1 VGAPESTQSRS
12 LTGDMSRFH
21 GPLELSCQALSPDRN
36 LLKSQAPLSLNAM
49 ALRALVFSSDGSTT
63 SALCHVLTDLGIE
76 AEICSEMLVAVER
89 ITSQP
94 YNALL
99 VDWDQQAE
107 AIFLVKQLR
116 ELKLASQ
123 ALTLALVENDEDL
136 PQALQAGANSVI
148 RKPIDSQQARDTLST
163 AKQLI
168 LARQVEPRAAQP
180 ASPEPRAPEPPPVE
194 QPNDELP
201 VVPEQTAPIEGPFAI
216 DDPVNFE
223 AVEQNEKPK
232 RGFLQQTAPRSALEA
247 EQVLANSE
255 PQAPEPQPAPPAP
268 VPVPDPA
275 IRERA
280 LSILG
285 YGANPEP
292 KSAPRSENNG
302 SGTLEDFAAPN
313 PVKPREPRSQDL
325 HQEFSS
331 LPEDFDQT
339 QDEQNASRS
348 HKSVYAVAA
357 AVLIACSLWV
367 LAPGNKYVARLK
379 DLQIPHL
386 QSSHAAPAVPTNV
399 PRSPVHA
406 STPKAEDPVL
416 PDPAL
421 TESQDEA
428 SSNVQVI
435 ENKPIPIAG
444 AQQPPTSDAPPD
456 AQPVTTA
463 DTPPSPEPT
472 PTTSTPPATV
482 PAESAAATSHPQLQP
497 ATATQVSSSSAPPAP
512 VAVPLPPAKPT
523 DSALSDTGSRPAV
536 IIPDSL
542 KNSPSASS
550 MNSLE
555 PPIVPEETS
564 RSMLLNKVDPEY
576 PPIAIPQRLEGTV
589 ILQVFVSPDGN
600 VRDIKLVRGYFLLGK
615 AAFDAVHQWR
625 FKPYSQNGKPTEFQT
640 YVTLNFKLPS

>member
-1 VGAPESTQSRS
+1 
-12 LTGDMSRFH
+12 
-21 GPLELSCQALSPDRN
+21 
-36 LLKSQAPLSLNAM
+36 M

-123 ALTLALVENDEDL
+123 ALTLALVQNDEDL

-168 LARQVEPRAAQP
+168 LARQVEPRTSQP
-180 ASPEPRAPEPPPVE
+180 VNIEPPPPEPTVIE
-194 QPNDELP
+194 QTQGELP
-201 VVPEQTAPIEGPFAI
+201 VVPEPPAPVEGPFAI

-223 AVEQNEKPK
+223 GSERGDEKPK
-232 RGFLQQTAPRSALEA
+232 PGFLQQTAPRSALEA
-247 EQVLANSE
+247 EQVVANSE
-255 PQAPEPQPAPPAP
+255 PSVPEPPPEPARP
-268 VPVPDPA
+268 VSSPDPA
-275 IRERA
+275 AARERA

-285 YGANPEP
+285 YGSKPESKP
-292 KSAPRSENNG
+292 AAPPENSQ
-302 SGTLEDFAAPN
+302 SGALEDFAAPN

-331 LPEDFDQT
+331 LPENFDQAEE
-339 QDEQNASRS
+339 EQVEHRSR
-348 HKSVYAVAA
+348 KTVYVVAA

-367 LAPGNKYVARLK
+367 LAPGNKYVARLQ
-379 DLQIPHL
+379 DLHIPRL
-386 QSSHAAPAVPTNV
+386 QNSQAAAAVPASNSHPPTH
-399 PRSPVHA
+399 P
-406 STPKAEDPVL
+406 STPKLEEPVL

-456 AQPVTTA
+456 AQPVTEAAAPPNPDPTA
-463 DTPPSPEPT
+463 ATTPS
-472 PTTSTPPATV
+472 TTPATV
-482 PAESAAATSHPQLQP
+482 PAESTAATSQPQLQP
-497 ATATQVSSSSAPPAP
+497 ASATQVSPSSAPPAP
-512 VAVPLPPAKPT
+512 VAVPLPLAKSP
-523 DSALSDTGSRPAV
+523 DVAPYDPGSHPAV

-555 PPIVPEETS
+555 PPVIPEDTA
-564 RSMLLNKVDPEY
+564 RSMLLNQVEPAY
-576 PPIAIPQRLEGTV
+576 PPIAIPQHLEGTV
-589 ILQVFVSPDGN
+589 ILQVFVGPDGA

-615 AAFDAVHQWR
+615 AAFDAVHHWR
-625 FKPYSQNGKPTEFQT
+625 FKPYSQNGKAIEFQT
-640 YVTLNFKLPS
+640 YITLNFKLPS